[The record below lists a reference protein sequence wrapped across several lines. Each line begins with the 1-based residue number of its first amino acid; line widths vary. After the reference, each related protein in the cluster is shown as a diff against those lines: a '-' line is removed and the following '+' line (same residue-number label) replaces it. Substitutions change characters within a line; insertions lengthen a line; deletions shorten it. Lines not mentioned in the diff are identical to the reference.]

1 MITFPTDGDIR
12 INRSHT
18 YLAAIGGDAFRKDA
32 RSSIFTDGTERFKK
46 SDIISEGDKVI
57 DLTEGRTI
65 RVSIEAD
72 DDNMFMMD
80 INGIFNELVKV
91 KEELRFIDKDMRG
104 VVVTG
109 LGHLIQKSSHGD
121 AVNSILVMSV
131 DAIETI
137 SIIIDRVIDDIGL
150 LDEFETINT
159 SDEFATFAGEHG
171 TDD

>member
-1 MITFPTDGDIR
+1 
-12 INRSHT
+12 
-18 YLAAIGGDAFRKDA
+18 
-32 RSSIFTDGTERFKK
+32 
-46 SDIISEGDKVI
+46 
-57 DLTEGRTI
+57 
-65 RVSIEAD
+65 
-72 DDNMFMMD
+72 MMD

-104 VVVTG
+104 VFVTG